1 MGSAIQAIATL
12 IGVTTTSAVA
22 SERSSEPGCRNDER
36 RIEVKRVAP
45 ANSVVRPA
53 VRLVIA
59 CRLPRRGPAASSSRK
74 RETMNSE

>member
-12 IGVTTTSAVA
+12 IGVTTTSPIA
-22 SERSSEPGCRNDER
+22 SERSSEPGCRKDER

-45 ANSVVRPA
+45 ANTVVRPA
-53 VRLVIA
+53 VRLVVVAA
-59 CRLPRRGPAASSSRK
+59 CHGEAPAASSSRK